1 MSILSYNLKPATPY
15 HPPPTTLP
23 PPLHLAPDLGHSV
36 LLERLM
42 NHLRVALLFF
52 TCNSTLHMYQRH
64 ALDRI
69 PPEQRVSALTTKQ
82 QRHEPTHAFISSQL
96 DSSSIISDVNC

>member
-64 ALDRI
+64 
-69 PPEQRVSALTTKQ
+69 
-82 QRHEPTHAFISSQL
+82 
-96 DSSSIISDVNC
+96 IISAAARGTASYKMDTHWTESHLNKEFLL